1 MARVQKSLIVLMAVA
16 GLLVGLSAPAFAAT
30 QQAQQA
36 PAEPKLTP
44 AEVDQLTAPIALYPD
59 QLLVQILMCSTSP
72 FQVRALNDW
81 MQKNPN
87 LKGSALTDATQKE
100 GFDPSYVALA
110 MFPPV
115 VQMMAEQSEWTKKLG
130 EAFQSDRKAVLE
142 SAQRLRSQAMAAGNL
157 KTTAQQEVTTQTT
170 PDGTQVIVIQPANPQ
185 VIYVPQYNPQVVYTQ
200 PATQTIVVH
209 EDDGNEAAAAVIG
222 FTAGVIVGAWADP
235 YWGWGPYYGGGGYWY
250 HEAWDDWYDHREDM
264 WEDWQ
269 ENRTDRTESRQ
280 ENRTERQDNRQQ
292 NRDDR
297 QTDRDQRQTDRQGQ
311 RDQRQE
317 GRDPLQDRR
326 DQAAQR
332 QRDQGLGQ
340 DRSLGGDRAGT
351 RPSNLDSR
359 GFEGGNRSQSL
370 DRSWRGSGGFSGYDR
385 GSASRASSS
394 RGRSSMGG
402 GGGSRGGGGGGRSRG
417 GGGRRR

>member
-16 GLLVGLSAPAFAAT
+16 GLLVGLSAPALAAT

-115 VQMMAEQSEWTKKLG
+115 VQMMAEQSDWTKKLG

-157 KTTAQQEVTTQTT
+157 KTTAQ
-170 PDGTQVIVIQPANPQ
+170 
-185 VIYVPQYNPQVVYTQ
+185 
-200 PATQTIVVH
+200 
-209 EDDGNEAAAAVIG
+209 
-222 FTAGVIVGAWADP
+222 
-235 YWGWGPYYGGGGYWY
+235 
-250 HEAWDDWYDHREDM
+250 HEA
-264 WEDWQ
+264 
-269 ENRTDRTESRQ
+269 
-280 ENRTERQDNRQQ
+280 
-292 NRDDR
+292 
-297 QTDRDQRQTDRQGQ
+297 
-311 RDQRQE
+311 
-317 GRDPLQDRR
+317 L
-326 DQAAQR
+326 
-332 QRDQGLGQ
+332 
-340 DRSLGGDRAGT
+340 
-351 RPSNLDSR
+351 
-359 GFEGGNRSQSL
+359 
-370 DRSWRGSGGFSGYDR
+370 
-385 GSASRASSS
+385 
-394 RGRSSMGG
+394 
-402 GGGSRGGGGGGRSRG
+402 
-417 GGGRRR
+417 